1 MKKVYIS
8 LLILGLFLPELSK
21 AVTINADLGTANTIA
36 VQSAAVSQ
44 PNNIQ
49 SNIIFI
55 RTRNASALV
64 AGSYINQQIS
74 KEVNLQVNSNNLIPG
89 SGNNSVLVSSQI
101 QLQSNRSQGVYN
113 FIGGVQDT
121 PPMNGLSYQ
130 EPDSFRTHART
141 PSEEGS
147 ISLSSSNSNII
158 ECNGTICTPKQSG
171 TVQITVIFNNTI
183 LSQCPEGRYWDNK
196 QGAQYTGFG
205 QGSFQQNLINYTAPG
220 EPYYI
225 QSNYVLSQPPGGWLQ
240 YFAPYAT
247 SYSPNNN
254 LLCERGTTEV
264 ELYNDIIQYI
274 PLFSNWPVYS
284 ALPGSE
290 FYSNKQNKIGY
301 SYTYD
306 SITYNITVIVPNE
319 APKVDTVKGEGVG
332 YTDAKI
338 TWNYSDKDNDAQT
351 LYRVQIARD
360 LAFNDIII
368 DSGLQNGAGSIYD
381 TSLDNTYK
389 NLLRPG
395 IDYYARVKATD
406 NNSIHNINSQPWVNG
421 APFRTQSYPQANIN
435 FNVIDSNG
443 GETIAGDGI
452 QFTWSITNP
461 IGVQSCNASTTASTT
476 GGTDAGNGIWTGN
489 KAVSESPNTENA
501 ILALSQLN
509 RTYNFTINCIPKT
522 GGNAIQP
529 VTVSLNT
536 IGREAL
542 VTLSSNI
549 STDLKQGDFVNISR
563 TIVNREVL
571 TGCSNTVTGGPVAAG
586 GNFISD
592 STTNDLI
599 SPPSREQIDPNIR
612 SNATYI
618 FTSTCSAIDGPS
630 RSSSITVTVRPR
642 PSISCNLQNKVVAE
656 NNNIIKL
663 NLIGDSTWS
672 GPYEWRVKRG
682 IGTDLIYSNSALN
695 NTVDLNYSDAINLG
709 LGKYDIKAQLN
720 AGGINSDEATCG
732 SINSLGNR
740 TIREVAK

>member
-1 MKKVYIS
+1 MNKNILQLNKIIQLGIGV
-8 LLILGLFLPELSK
+8 LILGVFLIPYTSK
-21 AVTINADLGTANTIA
+21 AVSVSSNYTDNWIFYQYINRGGCRGGDFRAYTQFYMSLYKSFDLNSSSLGNLNQNESRSIIPEETITGINYPIT
-36 VQSAAVSQ
+36 
-44 PNNIQ
+44 
-49 SNIIFI
+49 
-55 RTRNASALV
+55 
-64 AGSYINQQIS
+64 GSYNYY
-74 KEVNLQVNSNNLIPG
+74 
-89 SGNNSVLVSSQI
+89 SSDT
-101 QLQSNRSQGVYN
+101 G
-113 FIGGVQDT
+113 T
-121 PPMNGLSYQ
+121 PPMDNQVYDWEYWSGRGACGAQFYVKNQMRAGIYDQLGYQ
-130 EPDSFRTHART
+130 
-141 PSEEGS
+141 
-147 ISLSSSNSNII
+147 LSSSNNNII
-158 ECNGTICTPKQSG
+158 DCSNGQSCVAKSQNGTATITVSFPGTGYYYVQRAYQFGGFATDYLNATCDTEVISEGSYSGGDNPGIYTPPGTREVNCTCPSG
-171 TVQITVIFNNTI
+171 TNLETQSYVNADVT
-183 LSQCPEGRYWDNK
+183 
-196 QGAQYTGFG
+196 QYYNVC
-205 QGSFQQNLINYTAPG
+205 SY
-220 EPYYI
+220 
-225 QSNYVLSQPPGGWLQ
+225 S
-240 YFAPYAT
+240 YFAVDGGNIVAQ
-247 SYSPNNN
+247 S
-254 LLCERGTTEV
+254 
-264 ELYNDIIQYI
+264 
-274 PLFSNWPVYS
+274 F
-284 ALPGSE
+284 
-290 FYSNKQNKIGY
+290 
-301 SYTYD
+301 SYTLNPI
-306 SITYNITVIVPNE
+306 SYNITVNVPDNPPTISNIQAQE
-319 APKVDTVKGEGVG
+319 VG
-332 YTDAKI
+332 YNDGMVS
-338 TWNYSDKDNDAQT
+338 WNYSDADADAQEWWNVQIST
-351 LYRVQIARD
+351 TPDFNPDDIVIWSGEPQIGSGSGAGTKNSNDTSTDFFPQNRGKLIPGTTYYTRVQVGNAK
-360 LAFNDIII
+360 AS
-368 DSGLQNGAGSIYD
+368 SG
-381 TSLDNTYK
+381 
-389 NLLRPG
+389 
-395 IDYYARVKATD
+395 
-406 NNSIHNINSQPWVNG
+406 WVDG
-421 APFRTQSYPQANIN
+421 PEFITQSYPQANIN
-435 FNVIDSNG
+435 FNVIDSDG
-443 GETIAGDGI
+443 GATIAGDGI

-461 IGVQSCNASTTASTT
+461 IGVQSCNASTT

-509 RTYNFTINCIPKT
+509 RPYNFTINCIPKT
-522 GGNAIQP
+522 GANAIQP

-618 FTSTCSAIDGPS
+618 FTSTCSPIDGPS